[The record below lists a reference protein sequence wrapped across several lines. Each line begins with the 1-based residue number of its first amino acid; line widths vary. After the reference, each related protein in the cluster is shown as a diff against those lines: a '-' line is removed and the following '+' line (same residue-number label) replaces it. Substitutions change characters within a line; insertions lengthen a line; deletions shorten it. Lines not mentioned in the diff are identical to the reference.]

1 MTFLRSSG
9 GEPTPVMEE
18 ANQHLPPAEVSSDN
32 GWKIPRV
39 EPGQPRVDPRDAM
52 RPSDLPS
59 SRSPPKTYK
68 DGGKAKKRKRDPSH
82 QSRSSEH
89 SSEHR
94 TAEAEVGNHSTWR
107 GANRGLRGVRMG
119 RGGGRQLP
127 PPARCEEPSGSNNR
141 GGKKS
146 KARKRKPKGGQ
157 APQGTQPGNSLPVI
171 NGQQM
176 VPLAQVQAMITTAVA
191 NVFSQLIQ

>member
-1 MTFLRSSG
+1 MSILRSSG
-9 GEPTPVMEE
+9 GEAPPVMEE
-18 ANQHLPPAEVSSDN
+18 ANLHLPPAEVSSDN

-82 QSRSSEH
+82 QPRSSEH

-94 TAEAEVGNHSTWR
+94 AAEAEVGNHSIWR

-127 PPARCEEPSGSNNR
+127 PPCQPR
-141 GGKKS
+141 GAFG
-146 KARKRKPKGGQ
+146 
-157 APQGTQPGNSLPVI
+157 L
-171 NGQQM
+171 QQSRREK
-176 VPLAQVQAMITTAVA
+176 V
-191 NVFSQLIQ
+191 

>member
-1 MTFLRSSG
+1 MTLLRSSG
-9 GEPTPVMEE
+9 GEAPPVMEE
-18 ANQHLPPAEVSSDN
+18 ANPHLPPAEVSSNN

-39 EPGQPRVDPRDAM
+39 EPGQPRVDQRDAM
-52 RPSDLPS
+52 RPSDLPN

-68 DGGKAKKRKRDPSH
+68 EGGKAKKRKRDPSH

-94 TAEAEVGNHSTWR
+94 TAEAEVGNHSIWR
-107 GANRGLRGVRMG
+107 GANRGLRGVRLG

-176 VPLAQVQAMITTAVA
+176 VPLAQVQAMITKAVA

>member
-1 MTFLRSSG
+1 MSILRSSG
-9 GEPTPVMEE
+9 GEAPPAMEE
-18 ANQHLPPAEVSSDN
+18 ANLHLPPVQVNSDN
-32 GWKIPRV
+32 GWTIPRV

-52 RPSDLPS
+52 RPSDLPN

-68 DGGKAKKRKRDPSH
+68 EGGKVKKRKRDPSH

-94 TAEAEVGNHSTWR
+94 TAEAEVGNHSIWR

-127 PPARCEEPSGSNNR
+127 SPTRREEPSCSINNH
-141 GGKKS
+141 GGKSLRRAKGS
-146 KARKRKPKGGQ
+146 RKVDRRPKT
-157 APQGTQPGNSLPVI
+157 PILGT
-171 NGQQM
+171 
-176 VPLAQVQAMITTAVA
+176 ATR
-191 NVFSQLIQ
+191 

>member
-9 GEPTPVMEE
+9 GEAPPAMEE
-18 ANQHLPPAEVSSDN
+18 ATPHLPPAEVSSNN

-68 DGGKAKKRKRDPSH
+68 EGGKAKKRKRDPSH

-94 TAEAEVGNHSTWR
+94 TAEAEVGNHSIWR
-107 GANRGLRGVRMG
+107 GANRGLRGVRLG

>member
-1 MTFLRSSG
+1 MSILRSSG
-9 GEPTPVMEE
+9 GEAPPAMEE
-18 ANQHLPPAEVSSDN
+18 ANLHLPPVQVNSDN
-32 GWKIPRV
+32 GWTIPRV

-52 RPSDLPS
+52 RPSDLPN

-68 DGGKAKKRKRDPSH
+68 EGGKVKKRKRDPSH

-127 PPARCEEPSGSNNR
+127 PLPAARSLRARSTIAAGKSLRRAKGSRKVDRRPKAPSL
-141 GGKKS
+141 
-146 KARKRKPKGGQ
+146 
-157 APQGTQPGNSLPVI
+157 GTASR
-171 NGQQM
+171 
-176 VPLAQVQAMITTAVA
+176 
-191 NVFSQLIQ
+191 